1 MSHLDYSNSLLYGVS
16 SDLLDR
22 LQKVQNAA
30 ARVVLNIRKY
40 DHITQGLRALHWL
53 PIRSRIIFKL
63 AVITFK
69 VLRTEQPQYL
79 RDLLIEHDQKRTLR
93 SNSRYLLKVPN
104 SNLKSAGDR
113 SFAVAAPKIWNSI
126 PDPIKNVRSD
136 RVFRRGLKTHL
147 FKLAY
152 KL

>member
-1 MSHLDYSNSLLYGVS
+1 MSHLDYSNSLLYGVL

-53 PIRSRIIFKL
+53 PVRSRIIFKL

-79 RDLLIEHDQKRTLR
+79 RDLLIEHDQTRTLR
-93 SNSRYLLKVPN
+93 SNSA
-104 SNLKSAGDR
+104 SDR

-126 PDPIKNVRSD
+126 PDSIKNVLSERE
-136 RVFRRGLKTHL
+136 FRRGLKTHL
-147 FKLAY
+147 FKLAH